1 MELLQSHRAEMI
13 TIAVALVAVVGAT
26 AYYYYLTKKPKGHFF
41 QPLTFS
47 FSFFDFSK
55 IHNASDRSSLAL
67 VNQC

>member
-1 MELLQSHRAEMI
+1 MELVQSHRAEMI

-41 QPLTFS
+41 QPLTPF
-47 FSFFDFSK
+47 FDFDFSK

>member
-41 QPLTFS
+41 QPLTF
-47 FSFFDFSK
+47 FFRFLR

-67 VNQC
+67 VSQC